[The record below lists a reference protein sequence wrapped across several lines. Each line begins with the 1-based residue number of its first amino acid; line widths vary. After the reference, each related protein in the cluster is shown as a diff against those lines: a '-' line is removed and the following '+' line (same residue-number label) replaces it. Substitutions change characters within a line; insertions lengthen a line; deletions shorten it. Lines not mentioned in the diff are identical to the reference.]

1 MPSAPTL
8 IEGGAAPE
16 RRRGGPEPTLIE
28 VTVSP
33 TSVGGLGVS
42 LAAGGEYLDLQL
54 VSALQVASGEADLW
68 LAKDACGRSVVLKVY
83 RCGVEPKAEVAEK
96 LGRISRE
103 HVVEVYRR
111 GVGPDGRHYEVLE
124 HIQHGSLADLGKGGM
139 VAAKVREVLQQLVG
153 AVEALHAE
161 NIVHRDL
168 KPSNVLVRA
177 LKPLD
182 LALADFGI
190 SSVADVPLHVTTL
203 HRTPAYSAPE
213 AMTAV
218 VSKASDW
225 WSVGVMMLEL
235 SVGRHPYAGL
245 NELAINFQLA
255 TKGIAVPGD
264 LPARWQMLLKGLL
277 TRDYATRWEAGQVR
291 QWLAGQKSIPVHY
304 EGPSAENDHRYRPY
318 KFAGKDYYVAGEL
331 AKALAIAWDE
341 AVKHFG
347 RRMITD
353 WVSGQ
358 LSDQQLASVLL
369 DIADD
374 PKLNAEQKLA
384 VALVAMDEAL
394 PLSWRGEVVSREW
407 LAASASG
414 AFELLDSSVPD
425 WLAQLRKERTLK
437 ELRQRRSEANLAL
450 KRYGLPVAEAE
461 MANVVFA
468 KDEEVQKLA
477 TKVQEEYYS
486 STNPVL
492 SKLLSKSELEWAEA
506 VVLALAPPS
515 FFTARR
521 KQEAAE
527 CFKKFKR
534 DLEAPDSELISDL
547 ERHRQQI
554 PETILRFE
562 RRLQKVFGKW
572 AVPKQL
578 AERVK
583 TAASKAAEEA
593 EGKIASWII
602 ERVKPDLE
610 VPESEAISDLER
622 HRQQIPDVVLK
633 LEQRLQK
640 VFGTQPAP
648 KHVLDRVK
656 ALSSEAEAEVNKAI
670 AARIGELAEQ
680 RLREFEGK
688 CVASGQVPTG
698 LQHLAGCRTDI
709 GASAEVTEQ
718 GLRELYRGENVPG
731 AMVGRLSRAKQRAL
745 GGIDA
750 LVAERAAAERDVSE
764 ELPRRLAED
773 LLSDDFATLKIR
785 VAEIKGRFSDIDC
798 SQLER
803 SLAALEVRKYLP
815 LRLAQGQP
823 LADFKAV
830 QTRVEEI
837 KGKFPDIDCSRV
849 ERSLAEVEL
858 RQYLPLRLAQGP
870 TDTDCNLTPWAGW
883 CSSGEQ
889 GPSTTDFKAVQT
901 RVEEIKRKFP
911 DIDCSRV
918 ERSLAEVEISRI
930 LPPQLARDWQGP
942 TIADFKAVQTR
953 VEAIKR
959 KFPDIDCR
967 RVERS
972 LAEVEIS
979 RILPPQVAGDWK
991 AARSRLEQIKR
1002 EFPGIDCGQ
1011 LERLLSEREVN
1022 EELPLRLDQDSV
1034 QAVRTRLEAIK
1045 RKFPDI
1051 DCSQLERSLAKREV
1065 EVELPQKLAKARLAQ
1080 DFKEVKTRVEW
1091 IKSQFGRRVDCSQI
1105 ERSLTA
1111 WITKEIREE
1120 LPQRV
1125 EHDFQEVRVRLAE
1138 IKRGFPDIACGE
1150 LESAIH
1156 AWEDFCG
1163 GLDVPVMGLEQ
1174 SLHDIPVSSRGKG
1187 LWFWGRFSKQRRAIL
1202 GAVAQLQADVAGRR
1216 AALDQPQYRGTRS
1229 YEVAQEA
1236 LFRVEGRLQDIRKQV
1251 AQSSTRTVWGA
1262 ALAFGAS
1269 VVILAGILAGI
1280 YGYLALLDTGSADEK
1295 GLGAYPRT
1303 AQGWKLRG
1311 DAWQKRGEPQRAIE
1325 CYEKAVSINVQ
1336 FPDAW
1341 SAMGDTLYSRG
1352 EYASAISY
1360 YDQALETDPRHT
1372 DALCDKGAA
1381 LQALSRDAEALQ
1393 CFDKALE
1400 VNPKEGNAWN
1410 NKAVSLRKLGRDQ
1423 EALACYDRALEIN
1436 PRHPSAWSNK
1446 GLFLDSLGRRE
1457 EAMRCY
1463 TNALE
1468 FCDST
1473 NILETIRKRLAVPQ
1487 QP

>member
-33 TSVGGLGVS
+33 PPVGGLGVS

-331 AKALAIAWDE
+331 AKALAIEWDE

-803 SLAALEVRKYLP
+803 SLAALEVRKY
-815 LRLAQGQP
+815 
-823 LADFKAV
+823 V
-830 QTRVEEI
+830 
-837 KGKFPDIDCSRV
+837 
-849 ERSLAEVEL
+849 
-858 RQYLPLRLAQGP
+858 
-870 TDTDCNLTPWAGW
+870 
-883 CSSGEQ
+883 SS
-889 GPSTTDFKAVQT
+889 
-901 RVEEIKRKFP
+901 
-911 DIDCSRV
+911 
-918 ERSLAEVEISRI
+918 
-930 LPPQLARDWQGP
+930 
-942 TIADFKAVQTR
+942 
-953 VEAIKR
+953 
-959 KFPDIDCR
+959 
-967 RVERS
+967 
-972 LAEVEIS
+972 
-979 RILPPQVAGDWK
+979 
-991 AARSRLEQIKR
+991 
-1002 EFPGIDCGQ
+1002 
-1011 LERLLSEREVN
+1011 
-1022 EELPLRLDQDSV
+1022 
-1034 QAVRTRLEAIK
+1034 
-1045 RKFPDI
+1045 
-1051 DCSQLERSLAKREV
+1051 
-1065 EVELPQKLAKARLAQ
+1065 
-1080 DFKEVKTRVEW
+1080 
-1091 IKSQFGRRVDCSQI
+1091 
-1105 ERSLTA
+1105 
-1111 WITKEIREE
+1111 
-1120 LPQRV
+1120 
-1125 EHDFQEVRVRLAE
+1125 AE
-1138 IKRGFPDIACGE
+1138 I
-1150 LESAIH
+1150 
-1156 AWEDFCG
+1156 
-1163 GLDVPVMGLEQ
+1163 M
-1174 SLHDIPVSSRGKG
+1174 
-1187 LWFWGRFSKQRRAIL
+1187 GRF
-1202 GAVAQLQADVAGRR
+1202 
-1216 AALDQPQYRGTRS
+1216 
-1229 YEVAQEA
+1229 
-1236 LFRVEGRLQDIRKQV
+1236 RL
-1251 AQSSTRTVWGA
+1251 
-1262 ALAFGAS
+1262 
-1269 VVILAGILAGI
+1269 
-1280 YGYLALLDTGSADEK
+1280 
-1295 GLGAYPRT
+1295 
-1303 AQGWKLRG
+1303 WKP
-1311 DAWQKRGEPQRAIE
+1311 A
-1325 CYEKAVSINVQ
+1325 
-1336 FPDAW
+1336 
-1341 SAMGDTLYSRG
+1341 
-1352 EYASAISY
+1352 
-1360 YDQALETDPRHT
+1360 
-1372 DALCDKGAA
+1372 
-1381 LQALSRDAEALQ
+1381 
-1393 CFDKALE
+1393 
-1400 VNPKEGNAWN
+1400 
-1410 NKAVSLRKLGRDQ
+1410 
-1423 EALACYDRALEIN
+1423 
-1436 PRHPSAWSNK
+1436 
-1446 GLFLDSLGRRE
+1446 
-1457 EAMRCY
+1457 
-1463 TNALE
+1463 
-1468 FCDST
+1468 
-1473 NILETIRKRLAVPQ
+1473 
-1487 QP
+1487 